1 MPLTPTDKIWMDG
14 ELVDWADATVH
25 VLTHT
30 MHYGSGVF
38 EGIRA
43 YPTERGVA
51 VFRLRDHIDRLL
63 SSAKVF
69 LIDVPF
75 TADQLVDATRDVV
88 RVNGLED
95 GCYIRPLVYLGYGE
109 MGLNPMP
116 CPVNVS
122 IAAWPW
128 GTYLGDDGVANGVSV
143 KISSWRRHDPNA
155 VPTAAKGTGM
165 YVNSSLAKVEALKA
179 GYDEAILL
187 APDGNVS
194 ECTGE
199 NIFIVRKGRLIT
211 PPTSDSGA
219 LEGIT
224 QQSVETFARDL
235 GYAVSYEQIIRT
247 DLYTADEAFL
257 TGTAAEVVP
266 IRAVD
271 DRPVGTGKPGP
282 DHPEAPADLLRH
294 RARRGRPVQGLVGL
308 CRLTAP
314 PSTTTRPRAD
324 RPAPAIP
331 TATAAVFATPIP

>member
-1 MPLTPTDKIWMDG
+1 VPLTPTEKIWMDG

-43 YPTERGVA
+43 YPTADGVA
-51 VFRLRDHIDRLL
+51 IFRLRDHIERLFA
-63 SSAKVF
+63 SAKVF
-69 LIDVPF
+69 LIDIPF
-75 TADQLVDATRDVV
+75 TVDQLVEATRSLV
-88 RVNGLED
+88 RVNGLDD

-109 MGLNPMP
+109 MGLNPLP

-128 GTYLGDDGVANGVSV
+128 GTYLGADGVANGVRCKV
-143 KISSWRRHDPNA
+143 SSWRRHDPNA

-165 YVNSSLAKVEALKA
+165 YVNSSLAKVEALRA

-187 APDGNVS
+187 SPDGNVS

-199 NIFIVRKGRLIT
+199 NIFIVRGDRLIT
-211 PPTSDSGA
+211 PPSSDSGA

-224 QQSVETFARDL
+224 QKSVETIARDHGL
-235 GYAVSYEQIIRT
+235 EVVYEQIIRT
-247 DLYTADEAFL
+247 DLYTAEEAFL

-266 IRAVD
+266 IRSVD
-271 DRPVGTGKPGP
+271 DREVGSGKPGP
-282 DHPEAPADLLRH
+282 VTQQL
-294 RARRGRPVQGLVGL
+294 QQ
-308 CRLTAP
+308 TY
-314 PSTTTRPRAD
+314 
-324 RPAPAIP
+324 
-331 TATAAVFATPIP
+331 FATVRGEVDRYKDWLDHVE